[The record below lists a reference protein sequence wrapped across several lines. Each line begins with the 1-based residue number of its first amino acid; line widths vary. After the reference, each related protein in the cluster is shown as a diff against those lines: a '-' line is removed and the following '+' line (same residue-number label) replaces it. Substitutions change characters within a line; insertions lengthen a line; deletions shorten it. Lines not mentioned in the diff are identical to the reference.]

1 MRVFNKY
8 LFTKY
13 AKCLNLILV
22 RIWFFFQV
30 LSTCLYLSV
39 LALVDLVVLY
49 TRCGNEWLLHLAN
62 LDISQKLMV
71 YSESICKVY
80 PFVFNFLFHLSRWLI
95 VAAALEGF
103 ISVKYP
109 ERLESLCN
117 LDRARAV
124 ILLLTVLLVCV
135 NMHFFWSYELVPV
148 DDLQIPQLFC
158 TFAKYGHQH
167 SEEFQNII
175 WPMFDIIISDVLPYI
190 IVIVCSVVMTIQ
202 ICRGRHMGQR
212 AFRDW
217 QEKYTLDSAAINQ
230 SKITILIAAYFF
242 IFLTLPKFGYG
253 IFKYLM
259 DSHGILEY
267 SFELDAKITLA
278 DAVVTMLEYFCLSCK
293 FFVYA
298 ASSRRFRF
306 EVITLFQCVPACRR
320 LKFRLQKSNS
330 STRPLMTDCSATLNS
345 NCSEQMPQSQTLDF
359 QTSIITSL

>member
-1 MRVFNKY
+1 M
-8 LFTKY
+8 
-13 AKCLNLILV
+13 
-22 RIWFFFQV
+22 
-30 LSTCLYLSV
+30 
-39 LALVDLVVLY
+39 DLVVLY

-62 LDISQKLMV
+62 LDLSQKLMV

-135 NMHFFWSYELVPV
+135 NMHFFWSYELVPLEDV
-148 DDLQIPQLFC
+148 QITELFC

-175 WPMFDIIISDVLPYI
+175 WPMLDIIISDVLPYI
-190 IVIVCSVVMTIQ
+190 IVIVCCVVMTVQ
-202 ICRGRHMGQR
+202 ICRGRHVGHK

-230 SKITILIAAYFF
+230 SKVTLLIVAYFF
-242 IFLTLPKFGYG
+242 VFLTLPKFGYG

-259 DSHGILEY
+259 DSHGIMEY

-278 DAVVTMLEYFCLSCK
+278 EAVVTMLEYFFLSCK
-293 FFVYA
+293 FFVYL

-306 EVITLFQCVPACRR
+306 EVISLFQRVPACRR

-330 STRPLMTDCSATLNS
+330 CTRPLITDCSGTLNS
-345 NCSEQMPQSQTLDF
+345 NRGDPPPQSQPQDLE
-359 QTSIITSL
+359 TSLITSL